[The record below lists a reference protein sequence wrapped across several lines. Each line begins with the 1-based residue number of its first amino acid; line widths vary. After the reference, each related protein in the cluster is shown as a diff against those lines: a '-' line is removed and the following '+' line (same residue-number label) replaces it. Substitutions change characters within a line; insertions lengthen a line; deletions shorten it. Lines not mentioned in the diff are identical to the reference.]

1 LTDAILPFSIPTT
14 FCRNGIIANVL
25 LGEIADV
32 QMGYPFR
39 SRLQR
44 DSQGN
49 VAVIQ
54 MKDIDDANLL
64 HSEDAIKVALPAGKT
79 HHLLRAGDL
88 LFRSRGRSNGAA
100 LVSAGLGTAVL
111 SAPMLLIR
119 PHGVL
124 PEYLSWFINAPT
136 TQAQLAALAE
146 GTSVR
151 MISAEALK
159 ALDVPLPS
167 RAAQQ
172 RIVEAADLAAR
183 EQALMAQIAARRQ
196 RLTTDV
202 LMQHAQKATS

>member
-1 LTDAILPFSIPTT
+1 M
-14 FCRNGIIANVL
+14 N
-25 LGEIADV
+25 LGELAEI

-39 SRLQR
+39 SRLEH
-44 DSQGN
+44 DPEGD

-54 MKDIDDANLL
+54 MKDIDDTNLL
-64 HSEDAIKVALPAGKT
+64 HVEDAIRVTLPKGKA

-100 LVSAGLGTAVL
+100 QVLDGIGAAVL

-119 PHGVL
+119 PHAVL
-124 PEYLSWFINAPT
+124 PAYLSWYINAPAI
-136 TQAQLAALAE
+136 QAQLAALAE

-167 RAAQQ
+167 LAAQQ
-172 RIVEAADLAAR
+172 GIAQAAALADQ
-183 EQALMAQIAARRQ
+183 EQALLARIATLRQ
-196 RLTTDV
+196 RLTTHL
-202 LMQHAQKATS
+202 LMNSARETTP

>member
-1 LTDAILPFSIPTT
+1 M
-14 FCRNGIIANVL
+14 N
-25 LGEIADV
+25 LGGLAEI

-39 SRLQR
+39 SRLEHDPR
-44 DSQGN
+44 GD

-64 HSEDAIKVALPAGKT
+64 HAHAAIRVALPQGKA
-79 HHLLRAGDL
+79 HHLLCAGDL

-100 LVSAGLGTAVL
+100 QVLEGIGAAVL

-119 PHGVL
+119 PYGAL
-124 PEYLSWFINAPT
+124 PAYLCWYINAPA
-136 TQAQLAALAE
+136 TQALLGAMAE

-167 RAAQQ
+167 LAAQHHIVQ
-172 RIVEAADLAAR
+172 VAALAEQEQSLHARIATL
-183 EQALMAQIAARRQ
+183 RQ
-196 RLTTDV
+196 RLTTHL
-202 LMQHAQKATS
+202 LMQLAHEATP

>member
-1 LTDAILPFSIPTT
+1 MQ
-14 FCRNGIIANVL
+14 
-25 LGEIADV
+25 LGELAEV

-39 SRLQR
+39 SRLEH
-44 DSQGN
+44 DPQGG

-64 HSEDAIKVALPAGKT
+64 HAEAAIRVTLPKGKT

-100 LVSAGLGTAVL
+100 LIAEGIGPAVL
-111 SAPMLLIR
+111 AAPMLLIR
-119 PHGVL
+119 PHNVL
-124 PEYLSWFINAPT
+124 PAYLCWYINSPS

-159 ALDVPLPS
+159 ALEVPLPS
-167 RAAQQ
+167 PAAQQ
-172 RIVEAADLAAR
+172 RIVQAASMAEQEQMLLAH
-183 EQALMAQIAARRQ
+183 IATLRQ
-196 RLTTDV
+196 RLTTHV
-202 LMQHAQKATS
+202 LMKHAHEAQS

>member
-1 LTDAILPFSIPTT
+1 MHIDQLA
-14 FCRNGIIANVL
+14 
-25 LGEIADV
+25 EV

-39 SRLQR
+39 SRLEH
-44 DSQGN
+44 DPQGG

-64 HSEDAIKVALPAGKT
+64 HVEEAIRVTLPEGKA

-88 LFRSRGRSNGAA
+88 LFRSRGRSNGTA
-100 LVSAGLGTAVL
+100 LVPDGIGPAVL

-124 PEYLSWFINAPT
+124 PAYLCWYINAPA
-136 TQAQLAALAE
+136 TQAQLATLAE

-159 ALDVPLPS
+159 ALEIPLPPL
-167 RAAQQ
+167 ATQQ
-172 RIVEAADLAAR
+172 RIAQAAVLAQQ
-183 EQALMAQIAARRQ
+183 EHALLQRIATLRQ
-196 RLTTDV
+196 RLTTHH
-202 LMQHAQKATS
+202 LMKLAQESMP

>member
-1 LTDAILPFSIPTT
+1 MIL
-14 FCRNGIIANVL
+14 GQL
-25 LGEIADV
+25 ADV

-39 SRLQR
+39 SRLEH
-44 DSQGN
+44 DPQGD

-64 HSEDAIKVALPAGKT
+64 HAEEAIRVALPKGKT
-79 HHLLRAGDL
+79 HHHLLRAGDL

-100 LVSAGLGTAVL
+100 QVLEGIGPAVL

-124 PEYLSWFINAPT
+124 PAYLCWYINAPA

-159 ALDVPLPS
+159 ALEVPLPS
-167 RAAQQ
+167 LATQQ
-172 RIVEAADLAAR
+172 RIAEAAALAGQEQSLLAR
-183 EQALMAQIAARRQ
+183 IATLRQ
-196 RLTTDV
+196 RLTNHL
-202 LMQHAQKATS
+202 LMKLAHPSPERAAR

>member
-1 LTDAILPFSIPTT
+1 M
-14 FCRNGIIANVL
+14 N
-25 LGEIADV
+25 LGELAEV

-39 SRLQR
+39 SRLEH
-44 DSQGN
+44 DPQGD

-54 MKDIDDANLL
+54 MKDIDEANLL
-64 HSEDAIKVALPAGKT
+64 HAEQTIRVALPKGKT

-100 LVSAGLGTAVL
+100 QVLEGIGPAVL

-124 PEYLSWFINAPT
+124 PDYLCWYINAPA

-151 MISAEALK
+151 MISVEALK

-167 RAAQQ
+167 LATQQ
-172 RIVEAADLAAR
+172 RIVQVAALAAQ
-183 EQALMAQIAARRQ
+183 EQTLLARIALLRQ
-196 RLTTDV
+196 CMNTHI
-202 LMQHAQKATS
+202 LMKFAHEATP

>member
-1 LTDAILPFSIPTT
+1 M
-14 FCRNGIIANVL
+14 R
-25 LGEIADV
+25 LGELAEV
-32 QMGYPFR
+32 QMGFPFR
-39 SRLQR
+39 SRLEHDPR
-44 DSQGN
+44 GD
-49 VAVIQ
+49 VAVVQ

-64 HSEDAIKVALPAGKT
+64 HAEETIRVTLPKGKT

-100 LVSAGLGTAVL
+100 QVLEGVGPAVL

-119 PHGVL
+119 PRGVL
-124 PEYLSWFINAPT
+124 PAYLCWHLNAPA

-167 RAAQQ
+167 LARQQ
-172 RIVEAADLAAR
+172 RIAQAAALAEQ
-183 EQALMAQIAARRQ
+183 EQALLARIATLRQ
-196 RLTTDV
+196 RLTTDI
-202 LMQHAQKATS
+202 LMKSAREATP

>member
-1 LTDAILPFSIPTT
+1 
-14 FCRNGIIANVL
+14 
-25 LGEIADV
+25 
-32 QMGYPFR
+32 MGYPFR
-39 SRLQR
+39 SRLEH
-44 DSQGN
+44 DPQGD

-64 HSEDAIKVALPAGKT
+64 HAEDAIRVALPKGKT

-100 LVSAGLGTAVL
+100 QVLDGIGSAVL
-111 SAPMLLIR
+111 TAPMLLIR

-124 PEYLSWFINAPT
+124 PEYLCWYINAPA

-167 RAAQQ
+167 LAAQQ
-172 RIVEAADLAAR
+172 RIVQAAALAEQEQSLLAR
-183 EQALMAQIAARRQ
+183 IATLRQ
-196 RLTTDV
+196 RLTTHL
-202 LMQHAQKATS
+202 LMKIAHETTP

>member
-1 LTDAILPFSIPTT
+1 M
-14 FCRNGIIANVL
+14 N
-25 LGEIADV
+25 LGELAEV

-39 SRLQR
+39 SRLEH
-44 DSQGN
+44 DPQGD

-64 HSEDAIKVALPAGKT
+64 HAEEAIRVALPKGKT

-100 LVSAGLGTAVL
+100 LVAEGIGPAVL
-111 SAPMLLIR
+111 AAPMLLIR
-119 PHGVL
+119 PHNVL
-124 PEYLSWFINAPT
+124 PAYLCWYINAPA

-159 ALDVPLPS
+159 SLSIPVPPLD
-167 RAAQQ
+167 AQR
-172 RIVEAADLAAR
+172 RIAEAATLAEQEQTLLAR
-183 EQALMAQIAARRQ
+183 IATLRQ
-196 RLTTDV
+196 RLTV
-202 LMQHAQKATS
+202 HLLMKFAHEATR

>member
-1 LTDAILPFSIPTT
+1 M
-14 FCRNGIIANVL
+14 N
-25 LGEIADV
+25 LGELAEV

-39 SRLQR
+39 SRLEH
-44 DSQGN
+44 DPQGD

-64 HSEDAIKVALPAGKT
+64 HAEDAIRVELPKGKT
-79 HHLLRAGDL
+79 HHLLRVGDL

-100 LVSAGLGTAVL
+100 QVLGGIGAAVL

-124 PEYLSWFINAPT
+124 PAYLCWYLNAPA
-136 TQAQLAALAE
+136 TQAQLASMAE

-159 ALDVPLPS
+159 ALDVPLPPK
-167 RAAQQ
+167 AAQQ
-172 RIVEAADLAAR
+172 RIVQAATLAER
-183 EQALMAQIAARRQ
+183 EQSLMAEIATKRQ
-196 RLTTDV
+196 QLTTHI
-202 LMQHAQKATS
+202 LMQYAQKAT

>member
-1 LTDAILPFSIPTT
+1 M
-14 FCRNGIIANVL
+14 
-25 LGEIADV
+25 ADV

-39 SRLQR
+39 SRLEH
-44 DSQGN
+44 DPQGD

-64 HSEDAIKVALPAGKT
+64 HTEEAIRVALPKGKA

-100 LVSAGLGTAVL
+100 QVPDGIGTAVL

-124 PEYLSWFINAPT
+124 PDYLCWFINAPA

-167 RAAQQ
+167 LAAQQ
-172 RIVEAADLAAR
+172 RIVVAAALAAR
-183 EQALMAQIAARRQ
+183 EQSLMARIAAQRQ
-196 RLTTDV
+196 RLTTHI
-202 LMQHAQKATS
+202 LMQHAQKAT

>member
-1 LTDAILPFSIPTT
+1 MK
-14 FCRNGIIANVL
+14 
-25 LGEIADV
+25 LGELAEI

-39 SRLQR
+39 SRLEH
-44 DSQGN
+44 DPQGD

-64 HSEDAIKVALPAGKT
+64 HTAEAITVTLPKGKT

-100 LVSAGLGTAVL
+100 QVLEGIGRAVL

-119 PHGVL
+119 PRRVL
-124 PEYLSWFINAPT
+124 PAYLCWYINAPA

-159 ALDVPLPS
+159 TLDLPLPS
-167 RAAQQ
+167 LAAQQ
-172 RIVEAADLAAR
+172 RIVQAAALADQEQTLLAR
-183 EQALMAQIAARRQ
+183 IASLRQ
-196 RLTTDV
+196 RLATRS
-202 LMQHAQKATS
+202 LMKFAREATP